1 MLKVYM
7 QGCACHSRNLCGTED
22 GFDSLELIINL
33 AHFSIPRNGIATQT
47 VIVFQ
52 YQTISPDAK
61 NLRLF
66 FEPSL
71 PLLFGGASSPNL

>member
-7 QGCACHSRNLCGTED
+7 QGCTCHSRNLCGTED

-33 AHFSIPRNGIATQT
+33 AHFSIPRNSIVTQT

-66 FEPSL
+66 FEPGL
-71 PLLFGGASSPNL
+71 PIASVGRAANG